1 MGLSLAATLTAVG
14 FSDGDGRQSLVFVEF
29 DVEYFPFSTGYTGM
43 TALVILVAILTS
55 DIIESAQTVDTHL
68 VDRSDA

>member
-1 MGLSLAATLTAVG
+1 
-14 FSDGDGRQSLVFVEF
+14 
-29 DVEYFPFSTGYTGM
+29 M